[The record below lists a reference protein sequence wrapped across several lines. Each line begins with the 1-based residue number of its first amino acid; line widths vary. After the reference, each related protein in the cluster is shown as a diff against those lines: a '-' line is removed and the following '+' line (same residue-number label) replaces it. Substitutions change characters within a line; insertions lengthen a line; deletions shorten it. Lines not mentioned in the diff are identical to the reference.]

1 MQYLDVSD
9 KTHYQQLG
17 ILIIN
22 HINQIYR
29 YTILRQAH
37 IATIFPSVLHCYQ
50 FFFPFLQLFI
60 ITVLQS
66 ARAISQAEALV
77 TLVTDF
83 RQKSGLSNLQ

>member
-22 HINQIYR
+22 QIYR

-37 IATIFPSVLHCYQ
+37 IATIFPSEVLHCYQ
-50 FFFPFLQLFI
+50 LFFPFLQLFI

-66 ARAISQAEALV
+66 ARAISQA
-77 TLVTDF
+77 D
-83 RQKSGLSNLQ
+83 